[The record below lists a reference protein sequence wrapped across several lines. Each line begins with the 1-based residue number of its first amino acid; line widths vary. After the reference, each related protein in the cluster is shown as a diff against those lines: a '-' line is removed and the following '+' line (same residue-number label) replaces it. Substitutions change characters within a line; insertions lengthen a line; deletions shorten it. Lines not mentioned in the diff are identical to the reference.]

1 METGDEIQLRGAVS
15 DASKADVPV
24 EEVEEAQKF
33 LQRLTLRR
41 RVDFLEK
48 AIGSRD
54 EGQLREAIAA
64 ARKVSLPEKNGSEVA
79 RANSILGRWGRTT
92 LAFVGCVEAPSNK
105 PCLPGASV
113 RVETDLCAA
122 KDKRRPL

>member
-1 METGDEIQLRGAVS
+1 METGDEIQLRGAIS

-64 ARKVSLPEKNGSEVA
+64 ARKVSLPEAKRLGGSTGQFYP
-79 RANSILGRWGRTT
+79 RPLGPNYSGFRRLCGSLPQTN
-92 LAFVGCVEAPSNK
+92 LACR
-105 PCLPGASV
+105 V
-113 RVETDLCAA
+113 RV
-122 KDKRRPL
+122 